1 MIQGTQL
8 SALYEN
14 VFISTSFDNILSIYL
29 IIASSE
35 ERGKI

>member
-14 VFISTSFDNILSIYL
+14 VCISTSFDNILSIYL
-29 IIASSE
+29 IRASSE